1 MVEERQDPAQVRSVG
16 PRGTSPWE
24 NTAGLGWLPDGTLVV
39 STLRELE
46 VHHVDALGNLATTH
60 DLSHLGST
68 TNDLVVALD
77 GRACFDLY
85 QLNASGTYGQI
96 GLVEP
101 GGNVRVVATGLAFP
115 NGLGFL
121 PDGSTLVVS
130 ETYGSR
136 LLAFPVEPDGILG
149 TAWMSK

>member
-39 STLRELE
+39 STLREPE

-68 TNDLVVALD
+68 TNDL
-77 GRACFDLY
+77 
-85 QLNASGTYGQI
+85 
-96 GLVEP
+96 
-101 GGNVRVVATGLAFP
+101 
-115 NGLGFL
+115 
-121 PDGSTLVVS
+121 
-130 ETYGSR
+130 
-136 LLAFPVEPDGILG
+136 
-149 TAWMSK
+149 